1 MLTLICRTNYTVKS
15 DLIAYNLPSHSSM
28 NVYTAKWLTMK
39 GRGFAILMV
48 AVFLLPLIPATGAQN
63 PIFGVSLSCDSP
75 AEMDVSPAGYEPV
88 EMICTIENTATV
100 GATQIEITN
109 EWSGGATADMLGAT
123 GEYSVEAGES
133 EEFTV
138 TFSGTTKQPSSNS
151 YEFEIFATVIEW
163 NSIPLNEPLPREND
177 SFADSLEIATYGAVE
192 LRINDV
198 STRKVEAGSEFSINL
213 QFTNKGNAADKVRV
227 DIANIQDLKTQGFTF
242 IGSEFVAEDLEMG
255 ATSTLREIKMLAPSD
270 LDSTMSIDLQF
281 QASSSNDAS
290 ADLSEITIPV
300 SVEASES
307 SGTLT
312 GGISEVGEDDL
323 ILYGA
328 IAGGVILLIILLGVV
343 SRSIRKS
350 SAKKSGEQPAI
361 EIDEPETVAEPDEF
375 DDLFDDLDDFE
386 IESDEFDDLLDEF

>member
-1 MLTLICRTNYTVKS
+1 
-15 DLIAYNLPSHSSM
+15 M
-28 NVYTAKWLTMK
+28 NVYTAKWMTMK
-39 GRGFAILMV
+39 RRGFAILTV

-227 DIANIQDLKTQGFTF
+227 DIANIQNLKTQGFTF

-270 LDSTMSIDLQF
+270 IDSTMSIDLQF
-281 QASSSNDAS
+281 QASSSNDAN

-312 GGISEVGEDDL
+312 DGISEVGEDDL